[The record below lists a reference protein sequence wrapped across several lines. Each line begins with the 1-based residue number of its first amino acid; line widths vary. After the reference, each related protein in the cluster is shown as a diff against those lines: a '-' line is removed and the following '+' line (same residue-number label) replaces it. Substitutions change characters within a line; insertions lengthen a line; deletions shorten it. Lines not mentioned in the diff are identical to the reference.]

1 MLIQTDLLGSLL
13 SFSEMVIEV
22 RCATPMSSE
31 KSDLK
36 RYIVK
41 GEGEREGISKQLGL
55 QVQG

>member
-1 MLIQTDLLGSLL
+1 
-13 SFSEMVIEV
+13 MVIEV

-36 RYIVK
+36 QYIVK
-41 GEGEREGISKQLGL
+41 GEAEGEGISEQLGL